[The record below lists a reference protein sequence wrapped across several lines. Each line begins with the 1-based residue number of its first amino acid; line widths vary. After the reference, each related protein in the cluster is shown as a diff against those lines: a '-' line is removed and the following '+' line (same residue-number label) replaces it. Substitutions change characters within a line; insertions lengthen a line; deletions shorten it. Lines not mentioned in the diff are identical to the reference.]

1 MAPKR
6 SSRRGKSEAKEATIA
21 DGWMKSKFLESD
33 IASLVDDCLLQS
45 RAIIQWQSAEGHERP
60 YERVT
65 ELVMFKAFVERGLA
79 IPVCDFLQGLLFHW
93 GIQLHHLTPNSILH
107 LSIFVHLYEAFLRI
121 YPHFDLFK

>member
-79 IPVCDFLQGLLFHW
+79 IPVCDFFARLAFPLGNST
-93 GIQLHHLTPNSILH
+93 TPSDSQFDSSSFYLRSSVRGFSWN
-107 LSIFVHLYEAFLRI
+107 LSAF
-121 YPHFDLFK
+121 